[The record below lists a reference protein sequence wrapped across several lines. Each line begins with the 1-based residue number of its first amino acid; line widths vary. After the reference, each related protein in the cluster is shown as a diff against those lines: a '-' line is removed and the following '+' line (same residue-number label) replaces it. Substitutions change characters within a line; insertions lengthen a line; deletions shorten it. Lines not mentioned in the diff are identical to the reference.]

1 MYRARKQWQIN
12 QYMSL
17 LVQQGILY
25 FLAIFLFT
33 LMNALAA
40 AGKLGSGLSQ
50 LILSVIAEFVPMWTL
65 IPRFIISVRELYA
78 RDVQISRGE
87 GIDTGFGLSS
97 GRSAGEKAMVFADVE
112 QDEGPEDVEETQR
125 DIEEIPRDVGT
136 TPKRP

>member
-1 MYRARKQWQIN
+1 
-12 QYMSL
+12 
-17 LVQQGILY
+17 
-25 FLAIFLFT
+25 
-33 LMNALAA
+33 
-40 AGKLGSGLSQ
+40 
-50 LILSVIAEFVPMWTL
+50 MWTL